1 MAKQS
6 EFESVQEAYFTG
18 IQLVQL
24 AKFSDSKESAQ
35 LLAKHG
41 MALISKSQ
49 ETILS
54 KYFDEYC
61 GTHPWRWPRPWPFPW
76 PGPWPG
82 PWWRIF
88 DPGFIDPVPDP
99 LRGAINKYHMLAT
112 IEDIR
117 SGLIGNAALEAV
129 KSIAEQLKT
138 NIR

>member
-6 EFESVQEAYFTG
+6 EFEAVQEAYFTG

-49 ETILS
+49 GTIQD

-61 GTHPWRWPRPWPFPW
+61 GTRPWRWPRKWPFPWPFPW
-76 PGPWPG
+76 P
-82 PWWRIF
+82 WWRFF

-99 LRGAINKYHMLAT
+99 LHEALLSDLHLLVS
-112 IEDIR
+112 IEDMR
-117 SGLIGNAALEAV
+117 TTLHGNAALEAV
-129 KSIAEQLKT
+129 KGISEQL
-138 NIR
+138 RGGLR